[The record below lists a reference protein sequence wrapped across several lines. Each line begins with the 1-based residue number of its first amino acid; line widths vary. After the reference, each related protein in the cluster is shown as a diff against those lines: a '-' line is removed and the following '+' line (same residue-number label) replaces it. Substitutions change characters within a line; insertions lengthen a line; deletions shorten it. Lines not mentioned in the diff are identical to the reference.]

1 MVEAVAH
8 EITIHRQ
15 AVTPGG
21 RQLVMVER
29 VKADTGQSCFVNF
42 HILVVR
48 KLPQLNILM
57 KRCLCHHSPPQI
69 FDNLSSDLRN
79 NSLSYI
85 ILSLLTV
92 KHSAPFSILILSLI
106 CEENKDAPASI
117 P

>member
-29 VKADTGQSCFVNF
+29 VKADTTQSCFVNF
-42 HILVVR
+42 HILAVVR

-57 KRCLCHHSPPQI
+57 KRCLCPTP
-69 FDNLSSDLRN
+69 
-79 NSLSYI
+79 
-85 ILSLLTV
+85 
-92 KHSAPFSILILSLI
+92 
-106 CEENKDAPASI
+106 APAS
-117 P
+117 PDL